1 MDKGDPV
8 LNVPTYNGGLFN
20 TKPDK
25 SNRRDQEVARFLV
38 EHKVPDRY
46 LALAI
51 DRLSRD
57 QDERTLALGFID
69 YKSLEV
75 RHLGSIYEGL
85 LEFKLKVAEE
95 DLTTQADNDAE
106 KYIKLSEA
114 KVKRGRTAE
123 IVVRKKEVYLSND
136 KFERKAS
143 GSYYTPDAIVE
154 YIVANTVGPVL
165 EEKLTAIRPEF
176 RKVRKTFDNEV
187 QKAKSYPPAEVRSGK
202 MDERQWAAAKSYA
215 AHKDLVEKLFDLKVL
230 DPAMGSGHFLVEAVD
245 FVTDRLLNF
254 LNQFPINPVSYA
266 LDRTRTSIL
275 ESLGL
280 QGVTVNP
287 DKLTDINLLKRH
299 VLKRCIYGVDL
310 NPMAVEL
317 AKVSLWLDAF
327 TLGAPLSFLDHHLR
341 CGNSLVGLTFE
352 DLEEA
357 INPSEGYRKQGGR
370 AKGLFG
376 LDYEPLLRAINYVLF
391 VNTQTD
397 ATAGEVSASSQNYA
411 LARNALSGYR
421 IILDLL
427 LAENFGLPKAA
438 QLVTFGSEYNL
449 SDHDSFLASL
459 HDDKQR
465 NLVQQV
471 EELANRPDRRFF
483 HWEIEFP
490 EIFFGFADEQH
501 RQIQH
506 KEKIASG
513 SAGFDCVVGNP
524 PYDVL
529 AEKELGADLEYIL
542 DFFKGRKL
550 FAPAIGGKQNLY
562 KLFICRGFGV
572 LHSGGRVGHIV
583 PMPLLGDEQ
592 AVGLRKMLLSQHSL
606 TAIEAFPQKDD
617 PKNRVFEDAK
627 LSTSIFIAA
636 KKNEDSPFRARVH
649 SGKSIELLSPSL
661 SVQRSQVKLY
671 DPENQPILACSQDDW
686 DLAIRIMSSGRLKRL
701 AEYATAYQGE
711 VNETTDRNKGHISY
725 ESKDGPRI
733 LRGANV
739 CLYTLR
745 SSSQGEDIF
754 MKTTKFL
761 KGKKPSSKAWHHS
774 QARIG
779 FQRKSPQNN
788 FRRLIAT
795 PVPAGEF
802 CCESISYFPEK
813 ECKLPPL
820 FLLALLNSK
829 LMEWYFRI
837 GSTNAMVNDYQI
849 RILPA
854 PFVTLGTNKGA
865 WTASKDFRQCVNDKD
880 FDGAFGVIEPLLEV
894 PPFPDST
901 VAAVSFLVQGII
913 AAEQARG
920 EIARSDRS
928 ALVPEAQP
936 YQDLIDRIL
945 FTMAG
950 LDDSEIAALEQRL
963 ESML

>member
-1 MDKGDPV
+1 
-8 LNVPTYNGGLFN
+8 
-20 TKPDK
+20 
-25 SNRRDQEVARFLV
+25 
-38 EHKVPDRY
+38 
-46 LALAI
+46 
-51 DRLSRD
+51 
-57 QDERTLALGFID
+57 
-69 YKSLEV
+69 
-75 RHLGSIYEGL
+75 
-85 LEFKLKVAEE
+85 
-95 DLTTQADNDAE
+95 
-106 KYIKLSEA
+106 
-114 KVKRGRTAE
+114 
-123 IVVRKKEVYLSND
+123 
-136 KFERKAS
+136 
-143 GSYYTPDAIVE
+143 
-154 YIVANTVGPVL
+154 
-165 EEKLTAIRPEF
+165 
-176 RKVRKTFDNEV
+176 
-187 QKAKSYPPAEVRSGK
+187 
-202 MDERQWAAAKSYA
+202 
-215 AHKDLVEKLFDLKVL
+215 
-230 DPAMGSGHFLVEAVD
+230 
-245 FVTDRLLNF
+245 
-254 LNQFPINPVSYA
+254 
-266 LDRTRTSIL
+266 
-275 ESLGL
+275 
-280 QGVTVNP
+280 
-287 DKLTDINLLKRH
+287 
-299 VLKRCIYGVDL
+299 
-310 NPMAVEL
+310 
-317 AKVSLWLDAF
+317 
-327 TLGAPLSFLDHHLR
+327 
-341 CGNSLVGLTFE
+341 
-352 DLEEA
+352 
-357 INPSEGYRKQGGR
+357 
-370 AKGLFG
+370 
-376 LDYEPLLRAINYVLF
+376 
-391 VNTQTD
+391 
-397 ATAGEVSASSQNYA
+397 
-411 LARNALSGYR
+411 
-421 IILDLL
+421 
-427 LAENFGLPKAA
+427 
-438 QLVTFGSEYNL
+438 
-449 SDHDSFLASL
+449 
-459 HDDKQR
+459 
-465 NLVQQV
+465 
-471 EELANRPDRRFF
+471 
-483 HWEIEFP
+483 
-490 EIFFGFADEQH
+490 
-501 RQIQH
+501 
-506 KEKIASG
+506 
-513 SAGFDCVVGNP
+513 
-524 PYDVL
+524 
-529 AEKELGADLEYIL
+529 
-542 DFFKGRKL
+542 
-550 FAPAIGGKQNLY
+550 
-562 KLFICRGFGV
+562 
-572 LHSGGRVGHIV
+572 
-583 PMPLLGDEQ
+583 
-592 AVGLRKMLLSQHSL
+592 
-606 TAIEAFPQKDD
+606 
-617 PKNRVFEDAK
+617 
-627 LSTSIFIAA
+627 
-636 KKNEDSPFRARVH
+636 
-649 SGKSIELLSPSL
+649 
-661 SVQRSQVKLY
+661 
-671 DPENQPILACSQDDW
+671 
-686 DLAIRIMSSGRLKRL
+686 MSSGRLKRL